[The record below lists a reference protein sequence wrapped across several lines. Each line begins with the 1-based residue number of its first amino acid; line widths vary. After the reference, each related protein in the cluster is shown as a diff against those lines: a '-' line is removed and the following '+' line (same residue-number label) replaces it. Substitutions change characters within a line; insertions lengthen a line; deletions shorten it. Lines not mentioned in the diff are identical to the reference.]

1 MLRLRASG
9 TSASRWTHFCCFGQ
23 VSFLTKS
30 LAFYFASKDTGVR
43 YGDENLL
50 AQRGQGAT
58 SWPSSLAS
66 SPPDSKSLPTTSCA
80 FPCVFQTSSNC
91 DYFCQLVL
99 ALSWPEVLLNERK
112 LGGPSVIKYPA
123 TGGLLSIWL
132 VVLDP
137 CNVLCL
143 FFGQTFKEFWVILC
157 RPHSIPS
164 VAPMWFIASFLLL
177 TLTLSLLC
185 TRDADTIVF

>member
-1 MLRLRASG
+1 M
-9 TSASRWTHFCCFGQ
+9 
-23 VSFLTKS
+23 SFLTKS
-30 LAFYFASKDTGVR
+30 LAFYFASKDTRVR

-66 SPPDSKSLPTTSCA
+66 NPDRELPFCHPNQKDHQTPSPSLLPPVP
-80 FPCVFQTSSNC
+80 FPVFFRLPLTLWLL
-91 DYFCQLVL
+91 CQLVL
-99 ALSWPEVLLNERK
+99 ALSWPKVLLNERK

-123 TGGLLSIWL
+123 AGGLLFIWL
-132 VVLDP
+132 VVLGP

-157 RPHSIPS
+157 RPHSNPS
-164 VAPMWFIASFLLL
+164 VAPMWFTASFLLS
-177 TLTLSLLC
+177 TITLSLLC
-185 TRDADTIVF
+185 TRDADTNVF